1 MKTNVICNAGS
12 LCAKV
17 CRSACGFSSRGTLL
31 TLFPFVM
38 ILTHSTQ
45 LGSGSFSHFFVSR
58 FVLLDC

>member
-1 MKTNVICNAGS
+1 MLALSVPK
-12 LCAKV
+12 CAAV
-17 CRSACGFSSRGTLL
+17 LVDFPQEEPFW